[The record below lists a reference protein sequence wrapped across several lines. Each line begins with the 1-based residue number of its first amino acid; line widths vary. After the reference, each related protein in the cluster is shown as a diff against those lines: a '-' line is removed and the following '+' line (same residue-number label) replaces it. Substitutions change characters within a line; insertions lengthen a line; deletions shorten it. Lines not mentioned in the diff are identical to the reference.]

1 MMAEHN
7 VTYAID
13 STTDG
18 VAQVTFTCGTTDI
31 THARGVNVHDCVDAD
46 AVAVRMGEVAMGV
59 AHKIKVGA
67 ITAPEES
74 EDAGIPE

>member
-1 MMAEHN
+1 MAEHTI
-7 VTYAID
+7 TYAID

-46 AVAVRMGEVAMGV
+46 AVAVRMGEVALGV

-67 ITAPEES
+67 ITAPAES
-74 EDAGIPE
+74 EDAGTPE